1 MLRCTLYQL
10 KSLGIFLKLFL
21 RLTNLLLCVHVM
33 DSYFSEYQSLYV
45 IINSF
50 CIILKWLQ
58 NCVHSFPSVSG
69 GIVYLCFAFRLHCS
83 HKTCGQ
89 RWTWDH
95 STGLVMSERQA
106 SHWPASILSNIFI
119 LKVLHFSSIFSVSC
133 TSHLIICVGYWYQ
146 LIILF
151 VVS

>member
-1 MLRCTLYQL
+1 MYFVPTEEFRNVLQIIFMSN
-10 KSLGIFLKLFL
+10 KSAS
-21 RLTNLLLCVHVM
+21 LCACNKM
-33 DSYFSEYQSLYV
+33 DACFSDYYQSLYV

-50 CIILKWLQ
+50 RVILKRLR

-69 GIVYLCFAFRLHCS
+69 GIVYLCSAFRLHCS

-119 LKVLHFSSIFSVSC
+119 LKVLRY
-133 TSHLIICVGYWYQ
+133 LIHC
-146 LIILF
+146 
-151 VVS
+151 